1 MNVWLFFKRL
11 LTSYKIGK
19 ILKLIFFSW
28 AVYKFKLTLNWF
40 ITDDAS
46 KGEKETASMFE
57 NLGESIEF
65 AGMAVAHLAQDPKKL
80 DKTGRVLLTCNLAR
94 EYGFQDLDGSIHD
107 VLSIKLLLN
116 SYVIIS

>member
-1 MNVWLFFKRL
+1 M
-11 LTSYKIGK
+11 
-19 ILKLIFFSW
+19 
-28 AVYKFKLTLNWF
+28 NWF

-80 DKTGRVLLTCNLAR
+80 DK
-94 EYGFQDLDGSIHD
+94 QDESF
-107 VLSIKLLLN
+107 
-116 SYVIIS
+116 